1 VLHWVTSIDKDSN
14 TPSNAEGSG
23 TYAKGCRRTRHR
35 NSTPIAIHLDA
46 LDPSQGTNGNNNDWD
61 SSAAAAQGTLV
72 VTKSGRI
79 QMVPAG
85 QEHPDGA
92 VEGASHLR
100 DENPGTWYHQ
110 NATGESS
117 SNEEDWTSRAVEPSS
132 KMAV

>member
-46 LDPSQGTNGNNNDWD
+46 LDPSQGTN
-61 SSAAAAQGTLV
+61 GTLV